1 MPKVTLPEIVASME
15 TNGKVRVFNVN
26 TLMGEKGAKKSI

>member
-15 TNGKVRVFNVN
+15 TNGKVGVFNVN
-26 TLMGEKGAKKSI
+26 TLMGVGEAKKSI